1 MHQAFKFA
9 RGYLASQLRSNPCKI
24 PNPSRCFSLLQHVL
38 PTKQDISINQ
48 TIDSSKLASLYSNY
62 SHGLRSYSASSI
74 FLMSR
79 SETGDRGTF
88 NAFQTYSNNGITID
102 SDDDA
107 EDDDAETVIRNSLPS
122 RDESLMLTAL
132 GAANKST
139 LPGEGKVNEIVIPLE
154 GGALRIGTSP
164 NVLYERSFY
173 EDLLS
178 EIRKSEHG
186 DKLIGNEGTSTG
198 GMFHYWLIYRYMQA
212 IHDGT

>member
-1 MHQAFKFA
+1 
-9 RGYLASQLRSNPCKI
+9 
-24 PNPSRCFSLLQHVL
+24 
-38 PTKQDISINQ
+38 
-48 TIDSSKLASLYSNY
+48 
-62 SHGLRSYSASSI
+62 
-74 FLMSR
+74 MSR

-102 SDDDA
+102 SDDDDD
-107 EDDDAETVIRNSLPS
+107 DDDAETVIRNSLPS
-122 RDESLMLTAL
+122 RDESLKLTAL
-132 GAANKST
+132 GTANKST

-186 DKLIGNEGTSTG
+186 DRLLGNEGTSIS
-198 GMFHYWLIYRYMQA
+198 MFHYWLIYRYMQA
-212 IHDGT
+212 IHHGT